1 MKTLSDTWFADGYID
16 FELKRYR
23 LLAYLQEIE
32 TVFSENKLYPPL
44 SDIIFHYNNLLAFKR
59 NKSSLEKQF
68 PKRLSQVDLQRIT
81 LLYEKLI
88 NNNELMEELES
99 IIYYGIKKLEQSI
112 NNGKQIY
119 DYVEDQLEIIPI
131 GIIPLIR
138 EEGYLFLMNGQE
150 RETRVYEYRMSIFE
164 RYQEKYRALKTT
176 FIGSWMRNYS
186 NTFEAIKS
194 ELIKKCKHIPN
205 PAVFSAVTKNTFPF
219 EETLLPI
226 VKRSIVKLL
235 ADQAA

>member
-1 MKTLSDTWFADGYID
+1 MKTLSDTWFAEGYID

-23 LLAYLQEIE
+23 LLAYLQKIE
-32 TVFSENKLYPPL
+32 TVFSENKLYPQL
-44 SDIIFHYNNLLAFKR
+44 SDLIFHYNNLLALKW
-59 NKSSLEKQF
+59 NKSSLERQF
-68 PKRLSQVDLQRIT
+68 PKQLSQVDLQRIT
-81 LLYEKLI
+81 LLYEKLV
-88 NNNELMEELES
+88 NDNELIEELES
-99 IIYYGIKKLEQSI
+99 IVSYGIKKMEYSI
-112 NNGKQIY
+112 KSGKQIY

-131 GIIPLIR
+131 GLVPLQR

-164 RYQEKYRALKTT
+164 KYQEKYRSLKTT
-176 FIGSWMRNYS
+176 FIGSWVRNYI

-226 VKRSIVKLL
+226 VKRSLVKLL
-235 ADQAA
+235 VDQAA